1 MNETLTTTCENHPN
15 RPTALR
21 CNRCEKYIC
30 SKCAVHTPTGYR
42 CKDCVRGHQRI
53 FETARWYDYLSGFA
67 LAGFLS
73 WLGSLILPRLGFF
86 VLILG
91 PMAGVAIAEAVR
103 FVTGRR
109 RAKALF
115 LTIAAGAALG
125 AAPAILADIGAF
137 FTFIAGQAFA
147 MNFLFN
153 IIWQGIYLVMVTT
166 TVYSRVAGLFLR
178 Q

>member
-1 MNETLTTTCENHPN
+1 MTEILTTTCENHPN

-42 CKDCVRGHQRI
+42 CKDCVRGQQRI
-53 FETARWYDYLSGFA
+53 FETARWYDYVSGFT

-86 VLILG
+86 VFILG

-103 FVTGRR
+103 FVTRRR

-125 AAPAILADIGAF
+125 AAPVILLEIGTF
-137 FTFIAGQAFA
+137 FTIIAGKAFA
-147 MNFLFN
+147 INFLLDAL
-153 IIWQGIYLVMVTT
+153 WQGIYLVMITT